1 MSANIF
7 SLILLYLSHLSR
19 FIYIRYSTPCIHTN
33 SQIKEEK
40 WIYIYVLHVQF
51 RTIPLKALSDQV

>member
-40 WIYIYVLHVQF
+40 WIYIYMFCMYNLEQY
-51 RTIPLKALSDQV
+51 P

>member
-1 MSANIF
+1 MSTNIF

-40 WIYIYVLHVQF
+40 NLYIFCLYQ
-51 RTIPLKALSDQV
+51 ILKFCKY